1 MGIASNEQK
10 EMISYSTAPNYH
22 AGGKP
27 ARARRVSSFTVQ
39 DHFSDKAWQGQPP
52 VFKDTLQTKTGRDRE
67 KAPLRKGVSHFVLRS
82 ERQKEKV

>member
-1 MGIASNEQK
+1 
-10 EMISYSTAPNYH
+10 MISYSTAPNYH

-52 VFKDTLQTKTGRDRE
+52 VFKDTLQTKTLSRQRQRQGILAE
-67 KAPLRKGVSHFVLRS
+67 KESSPFARS
-82 ERQKEKV
+82 SESYPSIHGGL